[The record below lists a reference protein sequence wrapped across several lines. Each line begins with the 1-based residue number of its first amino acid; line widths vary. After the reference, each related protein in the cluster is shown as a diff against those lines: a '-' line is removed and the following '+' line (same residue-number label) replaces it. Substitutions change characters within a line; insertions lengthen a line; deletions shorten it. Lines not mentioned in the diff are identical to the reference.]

1 MVVLT
6 YGIATTSVTVR
17 ARLTFQLI
25 CVSVRLGLCTLSL
38 LDIGL
43 KEVNA
48 KSIAVLAAPNRDY
61 TVPAPR

>member
-25 CVSVRLGLCTLSL
+25 CVSVRLSL